1 MKSRNK
7 TILLM
12 SMLVMLIC
20 CVSAVSAT
28 DADNITV
35 PDDTDVIELD
45 DTVDSVEEVESE
57 GIDDTVDGVNNQQ
70 NLRGTNINGDTNI
83 GNYFDSTTGVLLST
97 AGNTLTFGGDF
108 YKTSYN
114 YSNFIIN
121 RAVTINANTTDAP
134 TLHDMGFQLIANG
147 ITLNGLT
154 FDINAPSGENCYAID
169 IENANNVDVINN
181 KITYTCGSANA
192 AYYNYVIK
200 VMDSENVTI
209 DNNTI
214 TASLP
219 LKDVDYSNYPNGFP
233 GISYDHVAGVAVEN
247 ASKFKFTN
255 NVLNV
260 TGHIR
265 GGYYPTLDA
274 LLVIKSPNSLI
285 EGNKIYEQDNVTAA
299 EETNYLYAVD
309 IYQCDNLT
317 IRSNKIELNSGSGN
331 LTVNGTGGAY
341 GIQLTG
347 GHTGILIENNNITT
361 ANNGPNLGIYSQ
373 NTAGKTNLT
382 IKGNII
388 KVTGRAGTHPW
399 ALVSGIELQDTYA
412 NVCSNTIDVTNLGTY
427 NANNYLFGIS
437 YCQPTSGNHTYII
450 CNNTVRVP
458 GGEWA
463 VYLDG
468 VVNSKVICN
477 HLKARGLHWGDNA
490 VYMTGTNNTKSNNTN
505 V

>member
-1 MKSRNK
+1 MKSMSK

-169 IENANNVDVINN
+169 IENANNVDVILPVPLYVSPSVEMDYRNRHDSRDWDILMDYFRVQLPDEYEMAKEFFN
-181 KITYTCGSANA
+181 ENLYSPCNMLIARREVLNELCQWLFTIVFAVYKKIGDKDDTYQRRYPGF
-192 AYYNYVIK
+192 
-200 VMDSENVTI
+200 MSER
-209 DNNTI
+209 
-214 TASLP
+214 L
-219 LKDVDYSNYPNGFP
+219 
-233 GISYDHVAGVAVEN
+233 ISYYFHNRRDRY
-247 ASKFKFTN
+247 K
-255 NVLNV
+255 
-260 TGHIR
+260 
-265 GGYYPTLDA
+265 
-274 LLVIKSPNSLI
+274 VI
-285 EGNKIYEQDNVTAA
+285 
-299 EETNYLYAVD
+299 
-309 IYQCDNLT
+309 
-317 IRSNKIELNSGSGN
+317 
-331 LTVNGTGGAY
+331 
-341 GIQLTG
+341 
-347 GHTGILIENNNITT
+347 
-361 ANNGPNLGIYSQ
+361 
-373 NTAGKTNLT
+373 
-382 IKGNII
+382 
-388 KVTGRAGTHPW
+388 
-399 ALVSGIELQDTYA
+399 YA
-412 NVCSNTIDVTNLGTY
+412 NKNFLN
-427 NANNYLFGIS
+427 
-437 YCQPTSGNHTYII
+437 
-450 CNNTVRVP
+450 
-458 GGEWA
+458 
-463 VYLDG
+463 
-468 VVNSKVICN
+468 
-477 HLKARGLHWGDNA
+477 
-490 VYMTGTNNTKSNNTN
+490 
-505 V
+505 